1 MRLKFFAQIYKLV
14 GFDPAITGQSDA
26 LSNCHWC

>member
-1 MRLKFFAQIYKLV
+1 M
-14 GFDPAITGQSDA
+14 GFDEAITGQSDA